1 MLTTILVSTKMLTDE
16 SYGGGGGE
24 QVKFYV
30 LGKGIIVSL
39 PRTVAWMV
47 QAIESLT
54 FSTNAAMP
62 MEHTLHPT
70 MGAVH
75 SQRLPQKKEGLHCG
89 WEVV

>member
-1 MLTTILVSTKMLTDE
+1 M
-16 SYGGGGGE
+16 
-24 QVKFYV
+24 KFYV

-62 MEHTLHPT
+62 MEHTLHPA
-70 MGAVH
+70 MGVVH
-75 SQRLPQKKEGLHCG
+75 SQRKDYIVAGKLYRIGS
-89 WEVV
+89 